1 MEAFNAWKEDADENS
16 ACDAAAKIGLDAW
29 NESVKAEIEELVK
42 QENVN
47 NFKVFMAPK
56 VGKNNPGALRS

>member
-1 MEAFNAWKEDADENS
+1 MFFQIEAYNAWKDEAEENS
-16 ACDAAAKIGLDAW
+16 ACDASAKICVTVW

-56 VGKNNPGALRS
+56 VNDG